1 MIESLTK
8 ETFLEKAFNFEE
20 NKEWK
25 FEGKL
30 AAVLDFYADWS
41 GPCKMIAPILE
52 ELSKVSDDR
61 INIYKV
67 DTSLE

>member
-1 MIESLTK
+1 MIESLIK
-8 ETFLEKAFNFEE
+8 ETFLEKAFSFEE

-30 AAVLDFYADWS
+30 AAVIDFYADWC
-41 GPCKMIAPILE
+41 GPCKMIAPVLE
-52 ELSKVSDDR
+52 ELSKVSSDK

-67 DTSLE
+67 GTETE